1 MTHIVAACLVFP
13 LYNQCEEIL
22 HHIDETCIGLTGIVI
37 VKLTGLRCDG
47 YVFAKISMATSINK
61 STREVGG
68 IHDHYTYVMYL
79 HFISI
84 FSINIME
91 IVLLDQDFLVFLGI
105 FCKSTGRHSSTKVAE
120 IVFH

>member
-22 HHIDETCIGLTGIVI
+22 HHIDETCIGIVI

-68 IHDHYTYVMYL
+68 IHDPYTYVMYL